1 MRGILLDVAEQEL
14 TGSAEMPAELAIGH
28 GQCESIVD
36 LHHSCLPL
44 VPVSC
49 PAQVTLAMAVA
60 MMAGLAVP
68 VVAEGAICVEASGEV
83 CVDEFQSFAGR
94 GAGNDRQ
101 AGLLKVRFGAM
112 AEPATEH
119 GVHAFGFQQ
128 AGKPGTTA
136 GASDGDGAF
145 GRSRSWMAHPLR

>member
-1 MRGILLDVAEQEL
+1 MSGA
-14 TGSAEMPAELAIGH
+14 
-28 GQCESIVD
+28 
-36 LHHSCLPL
+36 
-44 VPVSC
+44 
-49 PAQVTLAMAVA
+49 VTLAMAVA

-119 GVHAFGFQQ
+119 GVSRLRLS
-128 AGKPGTTA
+128 AGREARHNRRGQ
-136 GASDGDGAF
+136 
-145 GRSRSWMAHPLR
+145 